1 MKGGAAIHLSL
12 LEQYTED
19 PHFKGILLLLG
30 LPDEENLS
38 AGLQQLLVQ
47 LTSLSQ
53 ALEQRSARLSRREAG
68 YAEAGTLLLGAQEKL
83 ATQLDYLSTRLSG
96 LQEESNDK
104 NSTRASA

>member
-1 MKGGAAIHLSL
+1 MGDAID
-12 LEQYTED
+12 E
-19 PHFKGILLLLG
+19 
-30 LPDEENLS
+30 EENLS

-68 YAEAGTLLLGAQEKL
+68 YAEAVMLLMNAQEKL
-83 ATQLDYLSTRLSG
+83 ASQLDFLSTRL
-96 LQEESNDK
+96 ESIQDESDES